1 MEWATAGGWAVVK
14 KAGEDLLEGV
24 ELRVTDDAELRYVSR
39 GGLKLEGAL
48 RHTGLQVAG
57 ETVLDLGQSTGGF
70 TDCLLAAEARHVVGV
85 DVGHGQLHARL
96 QADAR
101 VTALEGVHVRE
112 LGALQRHVPT
122 GGFPLVV
129 GDLSFISM
137 IDSLPYLLPWLA
149 PHGQLLLLIKAAV
162 RARAPGRGQGRPG
175 QGRGR
180 LPPPGDPCPPGLHR
194 PRASRCTTTSTAP
207 SLAVM
212 GTVNSFCGHS
222 DENPSHLKP
231 AASRAL
237 GRSRAGEHPH
247 GGSAGVLDGR
257 GAGMTT
263 PSVSSSFLPTPPSA
277 PRS

>member
-48 RHTGLQVAG
+48 RHTGLRWPARPCW
-57 ETVLDLGQSTGGF
+57 TWAKAP
-70 TDCLLAAEARHVVGV
+70 AASPTACSPPKPAMWWGV

-101 VTALEGVHVRE
+101 VTTLEGVHVCE

-149 PHGQLLLLIKAAV
+149 PHGQLLLLIKPQFELGPQAV
-162 RARAPGRGQGRPG
+162 GKGGLVKDEADYPRLETRARLA
-175 QGRGR
+175 
-180 LPPPGDPCPPGLHR
+180 
-194 PRASRCTTTSTAP
+194 CT
-207 SLAVM
+207 
-212 GTVNSFCGHS
+212 
-222 DENPSHLKP
+222 
-231 AASRAL
+231 AL
-237 GRSRAGEHPH
+237 GLK
-247 GGSAGVLDGR
+247 VLDYFDSPITGGDGNR
-257 GAGMTT
+257 EF
-263 PSVSSSFLPTPPSA
+263 FLWA
-277 PRS
+277 QR